1 MKRLLS
7 PFPRNRPPTLLMF
20 EQISKAAVTEGS
32 RVRTPR
38 GQQLFSDSKKAATV
52 LHTVTTDQTAIPIT
66 AFLRVV

>member
-38 GQQLFSDSKKAATV
+38 GQQLF
-52 LHTVTTDQTAIPIT
+52 LTAKSRYGL
-66 AFLRVV
+66 AHRND